1 MEGILRSIVA
11 AEYRPLRGHGLALF
25 RYDPLSDSFPD
36 EWRLVDGE
44 IIRRY
49 SSHVSQAG
57 VAAQILRSAEPL
69 LVRDVASFPQASP
82 YMPKEVRSFIGAPVF
97 SEGLPWGVLYVNA
110 SEPNAL
116 DEEHL
121 DFVMALSR
129 QIGAA
134 VQDSATA
141 GGSSVELSTVRV
153 LAATVDAKDHYTRY
167 HSTNV
172 AFYARMVAR
181 EMNLDPAE
189 VRRIDLAGLLHDI
202 GKIAIPDQ
210 ILQKPGP
217 LTAEEWLL
225 VQTHAAIGA
234 NILAQASHLQH
245 LVPLVRHHHERYDG
259 KGYPEG
265 LKGEEI
271 PLGAMILNLADS
283 FDTMTTR
290 RVYRAPL
297 SLNEAMA
304 EVRRCA
310 GTQFHPEVVRAME
323 SLVER
328 DIAAGESW
336 VQTLGHVQDGPRSSM
351 PDDMAWQSMLSPSP
365 TAGGT
370 HRDPLDF
377 LVEARL
383 FQHSADLLT
392 LLEQAGE
399 QVLDFWTADAV
410 QLYLINA
417 DTCTLQL
424 AWQDGTPAAEE
435 FMTACRKEGGRPMT
449 SGLVGYAAL
458 TGQGLTV
465 PDARRDPRWPYA
477 ACFEGPLSVLVAPV
491 GTGSEPLGVLQ
502 MVVGGE
508 SRFGWS
514 DVKVMKVFTTLLGQ
528 AIDHVQNRTEAMDSY
543 SIDSLTGV
551 RNSNYL
557 RVLLEHLEREPWGQ
571 PLSVAFLDGDNLK
584 AINDRYGHEAGDQVI
599 RHIARSLQAWRR
611 PEDVVVRFAGDEFLV
626 FFGGLSLPEAS
637 ARLERIRMTI
647 SETPV
652 ELPGGK
658 RAYVS
663 VSCGVTEVD
672 TSQGPHLAVRA
683 AELAM
688 YNAKRTGKNRI
699 WTAAG

>member
-1 MEGILRSIVA
+1 MEGILRSIIA
-11 AEYRPLRGHGLALF
+11 AGYRTLQGSGLVLF

-36 EWRLVDGE
+36 EWRLVESE
-44 IIRRY
+44 ILRRY
-49 SSHVSQAG
+49 STQVSHKG
-57 VAAQILRSAEPL
+57 MTAQILRSGEPL
-69 LVRDVASFPQASP
+69 VVNDVAQFHRASP
-82 YMPKEVRSFIGAPVF
+82 YMPGDVRCFIGAPVV
-97 SEGLPWGVLYVNA
+97 SDGVPWGVLYV
-110 SEPNAL
+110 SESTPDAF
-116 DEEHL
+116 DDGDVE
-121 DFVMALSR
+121 FVLALSR

-134 VQDSATA
+134 VHASSA
-141 GGSSVELSTVRV
+141 GNGSSVELSTVRV

-172 AFYARMVAR
+172 AFYARLMAR

-189 VRRIDLAGLLHDI
+189 VRRIDLTGLLHDI

-217 LTAEEWLL
+217 LTSEEWLL
-225 VQTHAAIGA
+225 VQAHASIGA

-259 KGYPEG
+259 KGYPDG
-265 LKGEEI
+265 MKGDEI
-271 PLGAMILNLADS
+271 PLGAMIINLADS
-283 FDTMTTR
+283 FDTMTTH
-290 RVYRAPL
+290 RVYRSPL
-297 SLNEAMA
+297 TLDAAMA

-310 GTQFHPEVVRAME
+310 GTQFHPEVARAME
-323 SLVER
+323 NLVARAVANGDPWVRSL
-328 DIAAGESW
+328 G
-336 VQTLGHVQDGPRSSM
+336 GVQDTARSGI
-351 PDDMAWQSMLSPSP
+351 PDEMAWQSLLSPSP
-365 TAGGT
+365 TAGGQ

-383 FQHSADLLT
+383 FQHSTDLLT
-392 LLEQAGE
+392 LLERAGAQA
-399 QVLDFWTADAV
+399 LDFWSADAV
-410 QLYLINA
+410 QIYLVNP

-424 AWQDGTPAAEE
+424 AWADGTSVAQP

-449 SGLVGYAAL
+449 HGLIGWSAL
-458 TGQGLTV
+458 ANQGLTI

-477 ACFEGPLSVLVAPV
+477 AEFDGPVSVLVAPI
-491 GTGSEPLGVLQ
+491 GTGSAPSGVVQ
-502 MVVGGE
+502 MVVQGE
-508 SRFGWS
+508 SRFGTS
-514 DVKVMKVFTTLLGQ
+514 DVQVMKVFTSLLGQ
-528 AIDHVQNRTEAMDSY
+528 AIEHVQHRAETMDAFSM
-543 SIDSLTGV
+543 DSLTGV

-557 RVLLEHLEREPWGQ
+557 RVLLEHLEREPWGHA
-571 PLSVAFLDGDNLK
+571 LSVAFLDGDDLK
-584 AINDRYGHEAGDQVI
+584 DINDRFGHEAGDQVI

-611 PEDVVVRFAGDEFLV
+611 PEDVVVRFAGDEFLI

-658 RAYVS
+658 REYVS
-663 VSCGVTEVD
+663 VSCGVTDVD
-672 TSQGPHLAVRA
+672 TSLGPHQAVRA
-683 AELAM
+683 AEQAM